1 MYNQTALNKNSILNL
16 KQEFI
21 SSLLKKVSFYLILI
35 FSYTFLKCN
44 SENSNLPFVTDS
56 TKNEI
61 LNLLNPNTHS
71 SSALLEE
78 FGTLFVAP
86 GFHNGGFSYEGISAA
101 DKYCNANI
109 PAGSFAAAGAPY
121 KALLANNLGTNLY
134 KRIATV
140 TPNVGDGQ
148 VDWIFK
154 PNTEYRRI
162 DGVTKVM
169 TTNSVG
175 LFDFTNENLTNS
187 FTSTFVNIWTGLNP
201 DWTTRGANVRTDQ
214 GNCIGWYVGVGED
227 ANIVYG
233 GTFGVAN
240 MINSHAIFDN
250 FATCDSTAGV
260 TSQGPA
266 APLSIL
272 CVGQK
277 VQRNYKFLF
286 VTPTAHNGDWGGV
299 SGADAYCQA
308 NIPRSIA
315 GTGSYKAMLVA
326 PTRRQAT
333 TNPNVG
339 DGQIDW
345 VFKPNTE
352 YRRADGITKVMT
364 TNSKGL
370 FDFSKGNLTNSFEGS
385 FDAYIWTGL
394 YSDWRTVATY
404 GEMCHDV
411 PRFGLTTD
419 TSGWEGNGNSGRLGN
434 AKSITSRS
442 ISHTTDACWHNVH
455 TFTSTTVT
463 INFGILCV
471 EQ

>member
-1 MYNQTALNKNSILNL
+1 MYNQSALNKNSILNS
-16 KQEFI
+16 KQENMF
-21 SSLLKKVSFYLILI
+21 LFKKIPFFLI
-35 FSYTFLKCN
+35 FSYMLLACN
-44 SENSNLPFVTDS
+44 SEGLDSNLPLLTDS

-61 LNLLNPNTHS
+61 LNLLNPHLHS

-101 DKYCNANI
+101 DEYCNANI

-121 KALLANNLGTNLY
+121 KALLANNLPNYY
-134 KRIATV
+134 KRVATV
-140 TPNVGDGQ
+140 TPNAGDGQ
-148 VDWIFK
+148 ENWILK
-154 PNTEYRRI
+154 PNTEYRRV

-175 LFDFTNENLTNS
+175 LFDFTNENLTNP

-201 DWTTRGANVRTDQ
+201 DWTTRSLYTPTSE
-214 GNCIGWYVGVGED
+214 GNCIAWVLSIGEY

-308 NIPRSIA
+308 NIPTSIA
-315 GTGSYKAMLVA
+315 GTGPYKAMLVA

-333 TNPNVG
+333 VNPNVG

-352 YRRADGITKVMT
+352 YRRADGITKIMT

-370 FDFSKGNLTNSFEGS
+370 FDFSKGSLTNSFEGS
-385 FDAYIWTGL
+385 VDAYIWTGL

-404 GEMCHDV
+404 SEMCHDV

-434 AKSITSRS
+434 TKSITSRS
-442 ISHTTDACWHNVH
+442 ISHTTDACTHKAIQ
-455 TFTSTTVT
+455 FSTTVT

>member
-1 MYNQTALNKNSILNL
+1 MYNQNTLNKNSILNS
-16 KQEFI
+16 KQENM
-21 SSLLKKVSFYLILI
+21 SLFKKIPFFLI
-35 FSYTFLKCN
+35 FSYMLLACN
-44 SENSNLPFVTDS
+44 SEGLDSNLPLLTDS

-61 LNLLNPNTHS
+61 FNLLNPNLHS
-71 SSALLEE
+71 SSAVLDE

-86 GFHNGGFSYEGISAA
+86 GFHNGGFSNGISTA
-101 DKYCNANI
+101 DEYCNANI

-121 KALLANNLGTNLY
+121 KALLANNLGPNLY
-134 KRIATV
+134 KRVATV
-140 TPNVGDGQ
+140 TPNIGDGQ
-148 VDWIFK
+148 EDWIFK
-154 PNTEYRRI
+154 PNTEYRRT

-175 LFDFTNENLTNS
+175 LFNFTNENLTNP

-201 DWTTRGANVRTDQ
+201 DWTTRGANIRTDQ
-214 GNCIGWYVGVGED
+214 GNCIGWYFDIGES
-227 ANIVYG
+227 NGIIYG

-277 VQRNYKFLF
+277 VQRKYKFVF
-286 VTPTAHNGDWGGV
+286 ATSTPHNGDWGGV
-299 SGADAYCQA
+299 SGADVYCQA
-308 NIPRSIA
+308 NIPGSIA
-315 GTGSYKAMLVA
+315 GTGPYKAMLVA

-333 TNPNVG
+333 VNPNVG

-364 TNSKGL
+364 TNSTGL
-370 FDFSKGNLTNSFEGS
+370 FDFSKGSLTNSFEGS
-385 FDAYIWTGL
+385 FSGYIWTGL

-404 GEMCHDV
+404 GEMCHEV
-411 PRFGLTTD
+411 PEFALTD
-419 TSGWEGNGNSGRLGN
+419 TSGWEGNGNEGRYG
-434 AKSITSRS
+434 SITSTS
-442 ISHTTDACWHNVH
+442 SSAISLSTSGCWNKTVKIFTTIRNL
-455 TFTSTTVT
+455 
-463 INFGILCV
+463 GILCV

>member
-1 MYNQTALNKNSILNL
+1 MYNQNTLNKNSILNS
-16 KQEFI
+16 KQENIPLF
-21 SSLLKKVSFYLILI
+21 KKIPFYLILI
-35 FSYTFLKCN
+35 FSYMFLACN
-44 SENSNLPFVTDS
+44 SEGLNSNLPLLTDS

-61 LNLLNPNTHS
+61 LNLLNPTPHS
-71 SSALLEE
+71 SSAILDE

-86 GFHNGGFSYEGISAA
+86 GFHNGGFSYGISTA
-101 DKYCNANI
+101 DEYCNANI
-109 PAGSFAAAGAPY
+109 PAGSFATAGAPY

-134 KRIATV
+134 KRVATV

-148 VDWIFK
+148 EDWIFK
-154 PNTEYRRI
+154 PNTEYRRT

-175 LFDFTNENLTNS
+175 LFDFTNENLTNP

-201 DWTTRGANVRTDQ
+201 DWTTRGVNVRTDQ
-214 GNCIGWYVGVGED
+214 GNCIGWYFDIGEY
-227 ANIVYG
+227 ANIVYA

-260 TSQGPA
+260 TSQGTA

-277 VQRNYKFLF
+277 VQRNYKFVF

-308 NIPRSIA
+308 NIPASIV
-315 GTGSYKAMLVA
+315 GSGPYKAMLVA

-333 TNPNVG
+333 VNPNVG

-370 FDFSKGNLTNSFEGS
+370 FDFSKGSLTNSFEGS
-385 FDAYIWTGL
+385 FSGYIWTGL

-404 GEMCHDV
+404 SEMCHDV

-434 AKSITSRS
+434 TKSITSRS
-442 ISHTTDACWHNVH
+442 ISHTTTACTHKAVQL
-455 TFTSTTVT
+455 SATVS
-463 INFGILCV
+463 INLGILCV